1 VTAAQRFYSR
11 AFTIATFLFG
21 LFFRFEIRGGE
32 NIPRGAA
39 MVCANHSSWLDSV
52 FLEFAFGRDDKVH
65 IIGKAELFKIPV
77 LAWFIKK
84 IGMISIDRGSN
95 DIGALRQSLKYLK
108 SGEKVAIFPEG
119 HRVAEDLAAAAK
131 NGAIWLAE
139 KAGVP
144 ILPMYIPRKKP
155 LFRKVTLVIGPPYT
169 INEEGRRLR
178 ADERAEHAAR
188 LMERITSLKP
198 A

>member
-1 VTAAQRFYSR
+1 
-11 AFTIATFLFG
+11 LFG
-21 LFFRFEIRGGE
+21 LFFRFEINGRE
-32 NIPRGAA
+32 NIPSGAA

-65 IIGKAELFKIPV
+65 IMGKAELFKVPV

-84 IGMISIDRGSN
+84 IDMISIDRGTN
-95 DIGALRQSLKYLK
+95 DVGALRQSLKYLK

-119 HRVAEDLAAAAK
+119 HRVPDDVASSAK

-139 KAGVP
+139 RSGVP

-155 LFRKVTLVIGPPYT
+155 IFSKITLVIGRPY
-169 INEEGRRLR
+169 IISEGGRRLR
-178 ADERAEHAAR
+178 ADERAAHASR
-188 LMERITSLKP
+188 LMERIFSLKP